1 MKHLMPT
8 LVSPTQTAF
17 VSGRRGTNNVIVAQ
31 ELVYTL
37 EKKRGKTGFMV
48 IKLDLE
54 KADERLE

>member
-1 MKHLMPT
+1 MPT
-8 LVSPTQTAF
+8 LVSPTQIAF

>member
-8 LVSPTQTAF
+8 LVSPTQTTF